1 LGGTMPFVPESG
13 ASMSARIIDCSL
25 DKEAVWNRVSGRRS
39 LFLDTMYWI
48 EMADE
53 VDATA
58 CRMRNQLREHVAAG
72 RIFCPVSWG
81 TLEELFKQ
89 SGPSLER
96 MADLMEQLS
105 LNACFVMRSE
115 LYDWELGRS
124 IRRLRGD
131 PADESLK
138 GLFAPPAAFCGS
150 GPQIVFSKDYPLTPD
165 QKANAEA
172 FMKREWS
179 AIGIRELADKMG
191 GSRSVETPPGYS
203 TVAKLA
209 QERLKG
215 DRKKRLFIEEAGQCM
230 YMYITPLLKS
240 KYFGSMIPWLEQF
253 DSGGNEEA
261 WFQKALAQLP
271 ALYNFVEVMVAADL
285 QPSRKDKY
293 NDFMDHEIMCAPLA
307 YADVFFSR
315 DKNIRDLLRNRTKI
329 LSRNKC
335 HYCGSFPELELWL
348 AAQSA

>member
-1 LGGTMPFVPESG
+1 
-13 ASMSARIIDCSL
+13 MSAPTIDCGF

-39 LFLDTMYWI
+39 VFLDTMGWI
-48 EMADE
+48 DMADG

-58 CRMRNQLREHVAAG
+58 GRVRDQLRENVAAG

-96 MADLMEQLS
+96 TADLMERLS
-105 LNACFVMRSE
+105 LNACFVMRTE

-124 IRRLRGD
+124 VRRLAGG
-131 PADESLK
+131 PAEESLN
-138 GLFAPPAAFCGS
+138 GLFAPPAAFCGTGS
-150 GPQIVFSKDYPLTPD
+150 RIVFSEDYPLTPD

-172 FMKREWS
+172 FMKRELS
-179 AIGIRELADKMG
+179 AIGIRELADKMA
-191 GSRSVETPPGYS
+191 GSRLDETPPGYS
-203 TVAKLA
+203 RAAKLA

-215 DRKKRLFIEEAGQCM
+215 DRKRQLFVEEVGQCLF
-230 YMYITPLLKS
+230 MYITPLLKS
-240 KYFGSMIPWLEQF
+240 KYPRAMIPWLSQF

-285 QPSRKDKY
+285 QPSRKDRY

-307 YADVFFSR
+307 YADVFFSK
-315 DKNIRDLLRNRTKI
+315 DKNVRDLLRNRTRI
-329 LSRNKC
+329 LGRSEC
-335 HYCGSFPELELWL
+335 HYCGSFAELEAWL
-348 AAQSA
+348 ATLPA